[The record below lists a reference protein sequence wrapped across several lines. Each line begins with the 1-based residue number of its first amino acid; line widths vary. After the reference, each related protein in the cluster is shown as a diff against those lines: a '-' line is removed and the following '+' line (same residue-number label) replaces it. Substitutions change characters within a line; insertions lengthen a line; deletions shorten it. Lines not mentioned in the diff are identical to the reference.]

1 MKQISNTLIQYM
13 TEERSFLCCDLFDI
27 TLTNGNS
34 YYIADFDVDVTYN
47 NKTYRHDLF
56 LMMRDQTKIV
66 GEPTVDTLSVTIYTD
81 NNHEDKIEDK
91 NILLAC
97 HEGILDQATITLRR
111 AYFDPDTKNLIGVAD
126 LFSGRAEITNV
137 GGISAKLDI
146 KSVASGLAGLYPVRI
161 FAPTRAYVESGSGSI
176 VSSSTDKTTCVIPLK
191 PSKNVLIMV

>member
-1 MKQISNTLIQYM
+1 MKQISNNLIEYM

-27 TLTNGNS
+27 TLKSGND
-34 YYIADFDVDVTYN
+34 YYIADFDTDVEYN

-56 LMMRDQTKIV
+56 LMIRDQTKII

-81 NNHEDKIEDK
+81 NNHEDKIEHK

-97 HEGILDQATITLRR
+97 HEGLLDQATVSLRR

-126 LFSGRAEITNV
+126 LFTGRAEITNV

-161 FAPTRAYVESGSGSI
+161 FAPTKAYIENSSGSI
-176 VSSSTDKTTCVIPLK
+176 VTSSTDETTCVIPLK